1 MPLGDPHGG
10 NFIYTNEGIPS
21 GIALATIP
29 SRDIVRSVRFY
40 NGLLKMEVCSQND
53 DEAILSAGKDLILLT
68 KSDTVGIDTGLY
80 LRTDSPY
87 DLHRRLVDEGV
98 IFVMDP
104 KRTHLGLITSFK
116 DDDGNILYAIEIK
129 EK

>member
-1 MPLGDPHGG
+1 MDLTQIGCPGRYFDY
-10 NFIYTNEGIPS
+10 NK
-21 GIALATIP
+21 
-29 SRDIVRSVRFY
+29 RD
-40 NGLLKMEVCSQND
+40 N
-53 DEAILSAGKDLILLT
+53 
-68 KSDTVGIDTGLY
+68 VGIDTGLY

-116 DDDGNILYAIEIK
+116 DDDGNVLYAIEVK
-129 EK
+129 